1 MRGRGPIRSGRIWF
15 WIPGRQALRPS
26 RCCAGVGSERG
37 NIGRM
42 WVGRNAQVGHQESQ
56 VGPCPKNWSRSKFPT
71 GGIGFLSMSGRT
83 TTPAV
88 SDPTIRPRPTVEN
101 GAGLP
106 RLAPSRGSGATCS
119 HRVAERRRGRGGG
132 LESAVRRAAWHD
144 PAGRGTFREC
154 RHPAKN
160 SGVVRCSERAR
171 EGGQRRGSEH
181 VRAQHGSANTHTGVL
196 SQAPE
201 C

>member
-42 WVGRNAQVGHQESQ
+42 WVGRNAQVGHQES

-106 RLAPSRGSGATCS
+106 RLAPSRGSGATGS
-119 HRVAERRRGRGGG
+119 HRVAEEARARRWARERGATGG
-132 LESAVRRAAWHD
+132 LARPGGARHLPRMQTPSEEFGCRAVQRESPGRRATTRVRARPSPAWL
-144 PAGRGTFREC
+144 RQ
-154 RHPAKN
+154 HPH
-160 SGVVRCSERAR
+160 RCSLA
-171 EGGQRRGSEH
+171 G
-181 VRAQHGSANTHTGVL
+181 
-196 SQAPE
+196 P
-201 C
+201 